1 MMTLKK
7 LASVAD
13 VLEREIEPT
22 IKEWLTRVK
31 MVPELVQLPLS
42 DTERTGHLRELF
54 QDLICRLRL
63 VNDTRP
69 PLSTSAAAHGEMRR
83 AQGYSAAMVIDES
96 RAFQVATFSTLH
108 LHQDELDQNRML
120 LDVIVIADEVDAQLM
135 ETVRCLMGPKVA
147 KSAA

>member
-135 ETVRCLMGPKVA
+135 ETVRSLMGPKVA